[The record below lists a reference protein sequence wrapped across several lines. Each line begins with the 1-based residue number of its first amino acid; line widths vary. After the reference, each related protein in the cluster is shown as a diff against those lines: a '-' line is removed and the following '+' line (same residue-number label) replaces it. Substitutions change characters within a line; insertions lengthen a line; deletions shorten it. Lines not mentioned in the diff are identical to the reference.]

1 MINVNVSVKSI
12 VRAEKI
18 KAGILAD
25 VFVRV
30 LLTIQL
36 LYVMKL

>member
-12 VRAEKI
+12 VHAEKI
-18 KAGILAD
+18 KVGILAD

-30 LLTIQL
+30 LLMIQL